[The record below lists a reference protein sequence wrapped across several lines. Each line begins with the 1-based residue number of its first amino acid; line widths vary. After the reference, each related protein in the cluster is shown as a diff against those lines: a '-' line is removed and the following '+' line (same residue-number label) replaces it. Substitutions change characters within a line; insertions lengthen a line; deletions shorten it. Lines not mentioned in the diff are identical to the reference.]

1 MFKDR
6 PHGITY
12 LAALEFAGGV
22 SSVTLGGY
30 YVNVLDGIVKELG
43 LTPSNAPDFYTY
55 FIAEVILGL
64 VSVPLAYG
72 LMEGKSWGGTLTGD
86 YSVAS
91 LVFYVGFGAYFMA
104 QYGDTTEITAGIPGL
119 AVAALAAYYLS
130 RPQVKDYF
138 QGRRGA
144 STAESGD

>member
-6 PHGITY
+6 PRGITY

-43 LTPSNAPDFYTY
+43 LTPSKAPDFYT
-55 FIAEVILGL
+55 FFVAEIILGIIA
-64 VSVPLAYG
+64 VPLAYG
-72 LMEGKSWGGTLTGD
+72 LMEGKKWGGSLTGD

-104 QYGDTTEITAGIPGL
+104 QYADTTELSAGIPGL
-119 AVAALAAYYLS
+119 AVALLAAYYLT
-130 RPQVKDYF
+130 RQPVKDYF
-138 QGRRGA
+138 QGRGSA
-144 STAESGD
+144 DE